1 MLVSDE
7 DVLFELRGI
16 GAWMVGTTQRVV
28 ISRDGSERRP
38 RSGMQTFPIENVSHI
53 RLELGTGPSGRIAIW
68 VEGHEAVSMFFD
80 ARSIDLAYTAIDRL
94 RPVLARNRKA
104 AEVRRGGSTERP
116 SSVPPG
122 RRRGRPGR

>member
-1 MLVSDE
+1 LAADE

-16 GAWMVGTTQRVV
+16 GSWMVGTTQRVV

-38 RSGMQTFPIENVSHI
+38 RSGIQTFPIENVSHI
-53 RLELGTGPSGRIAIW
+53 RLERGTGPSGRIAIW

-80 ARSIDLAYTAIDRL
+80 ARSIDQAHTAIDRL

-104 AEVRRGGSTERP
+104 AEVRRGDSTERP